1 MSQQYPGSGPD
12 PSGSDPTQPFP
23 TYPPSPYVPQQEPAT
38 YQPYPPP
45 PNTALQPYGQPPRP
59 VPDYSSQPAPVYSG
73 PVYAGPV
80 YAYPQKS
87 RMAAGLLGI
96 FLGALGIHNFYL
108 GRTGIAVIQLLV
120 TLLSLGILATAVWIW
135 ALIEG
140 IMILSG
146 SASFRTDARGIPL
159 RD

>member
-1 MSQQYPGSGPD
+1 MSQQYPPSGPD
-12 PSGSDPTQPFP
+12 PHGSDPTQPFP
-23 TYPPSPYVPQQEPAT
+23 TYPASPYGPQQDPPT

-45 PNTALQPYGQPPRP
+45 PNSALQPYGQPP
-59 VPDYSSQPAPVYSG
+59 QPAPVYSG
-73 PVYAGPV
+73 PVYAGPP
-80 YAYPQKS
+80 YANQQKS
-87 RMAAGLLGI
+87 RIAAGLLGI

-108 GRTGIAVIQLLV
+108 GRTGIAVLQLLI

-140 IMILSG
+140 IMILAG
-146 SASFRTDARGIPL
+146 SPSFRTDARGIPL

>member
-23 TYPPSPYVPQQEPAT
+23 TYPASPHGPQEEPAT

-45 PNTALQPYGQPPRP
+45 PNSALQPYGQPPQ
-59 VPDYSSQPAPVYSG
+59 PDYSPQPGPVYSG
-73 PVYAGPV
+73 PVYAGPM

-87 RMAAGLLGI
+87 RIAAGLLGI

-146 SASFRTDARGIPL
+146 SPSFRTDARGIPL